1 MPGTPIPEFGGN
13 GAKTRIRHR
22 EYVGDIIATG
32 GSDFSVTSYVVNPG
46 NSTLFPWLSVIA
58 QNYGQ
63 YEFKGLVAQFVS
75 STSDITA
82 GGGLGTI
89 IMGTNYDVLQSDYVN
104 KQAMENA
111 QFCVSARPSQSIIH
125 TFECDP
131 KLRPLQKLYIRDL
144 SSSTTVSQD
153 ARFYDLGKFQVAIV
167 GLPTVI
173 TAGTSL
179 GELWLSYDVEFDKA
193 DIADPFLLY
202 MSRNDAFISSPTNRA
217 TITDAS
223 PFGTLDFPI
232 TTGLL
237 GGVISLN
244 TYTFPNNSK
253 GTQFYIHIT
262 WLGTPVLGVSKINI
276 TGTGLT
282 VTNGIGYPDIAG
294 GPDTSDRVGS
304 TFRATLTSNTN
315 ARFVVSTGGVII
327 PTAVTQCI
335 MYVIPVNPR
344 LAWI

>member
-1 MPGTPIPEFGGN
+1 
-13 GAKTRIRHR
+13 
-22 EYVGDIIATG
+22 
-32 GSDFSVTSYVVNPG
+32 
-46 NSTLFPWLSVIA
+46 
-58 QNYGQ
+58 
-63 YEFKGLVAQFVS
+63 
-75 STSDITA
+75 
-82 GGGLGTI
+82 
-89 IMGTNYDVLQSDYVN
+89 VLQSDYVN